1 MSAARST
8 RSSTPQPGSRPTAER
23 AEQAADRA
31 EQAIARGDELAGRIE
46 QDIARAGEAAA
57 AVERNIERAEETAG
71 AMERNAE
78 RVETSA
84 GHVQSAL
91 QRSAEVAAE
100 VETKLARAENRAGAV
115 EQHADRA
122 IAAVTAAERHVS
134 RANEAAGDADRHAS
148 RAGEQAGAVEE
159 AARRLAEAAAAAE
172 REAERARDAAA
183 AAEKA
188 AGVARQAA
196 DEAGASR
203 LGHPEERRVISRYE
217 PHADAAAHDRAA
229 AARRGQLRG
238 ERPRGGP
245 AAVAAPA
252 APAGADPH
260 RPLFANRK
268 DDTPKR
274 EDRPGFDDV
283 KTPMATIG
291 VDGRFRELNQ
301 AFSDLVGYTEPEFQ
315 QAVWPP
321 VMDRA
326 NLDKHRQQMKD
337 LLEGRAE
344 SAEINTGYVHAQGL
358 LVPIVGKLSLVR
370 EGGEPD
376 HFLLETS

>member
-1 MSAARST
+1 
-8 RSSTPQPGSRPTAER
+8 
-23 AEQAADRA
+23 
-31 EQAIARGDELAGRIE
+31 
-46 QDIARAGEAAA
+46 
-57 AVERNIERAEETAG
+57 
-71 AMERNAE
+71 
-78 RVETSA
+78 
-84 GHVQSAL
+84 
-91 QRSAEVAAE
+91 
-100 VETKLARAENRAGAV
+100 
-115 EQHADRA
+115 
-122 IAAVTAAERHVS
+122 VTAAERHVS
-134 RANEAAGDADRHAS
+134 RANESAGDADRHAS

-159 AARRLAEAAAAAE
+159 ASRRLAEAAAAAE

-217 PHADAAAHDRAA
+217 PHPEANGEATALPPLAAVNPEENGA
-229 AARRGQLRG
+229 
-238 ERPRGGP
+238 RGGP
-245 AAVAAPA
+245 AAVAPAPA
-252 APAGADPH
+252 AGADPH
-260 RPLFANRK
+260 RPLFANRN
-268 DDTPKR
+268 DDIPKR
-274 EDRPGFDDV
+274 EDRPGFDDM

-291 VDGRFRELNQ
+291 IDGRFKELNQ

-358 LVPIVGKLSLVR
+358 LVPIVGKLSVVR